1 MAQFL
6 ANRIKGGHLTIGE
19 VPESLKEQVQA
30 LLQAEIM
37 LKWLKQRF
45 CKHKYRKH
53 YDKTTKGYVRRCVKC
68 GKIE

>member
-1 MAQFL
+1 MF
-6 ANRIKGGHLTIGE
+6 RWI
-19 VPESLKEQVQA
+19 
-30 LLQAEIM
+30 
-37 LKWLKQRF
+37 KQRF

>member
-30 LLQAEIM
+30 LLQEDIM
-37 LKWLKQRF
+37 LKWLKQIF

-53 YDKTTKGYVRRCVKC
+53 YDKTAKGYVRRCVKC